1 MPEALASRRG
11 AALNWRFAV
20 NGIQKLSRLGALVL
34 LSIKTS
40 YFESRRPC
48 IIEGNKSFSSEI

>member
-11 AALNWRFAV
+11 AALNCRFAV

-34 LSIKTS
+34 VSIVTS
-40 YFESRRPC
+40 YF
-48 IIEGNKSFSSEI
+48 